1 MDPVVQRR
9 GEESWGMEEEGQ
21 EGESEGK
28 EGGEG
33 GEREKGREEVWEGE
47 RKESYIINNVQKSFM
62 SSSVT

>member
-1 MDPVVQRR
+1 
-9 GEESWGMEEEGQ
+9 MEEEGQ